1 VCGDVLD
8 WRAAGL
14 LGDILVGAFDTG
26 VVVLCHCWCSG
37 LVGLVFAMDSG
48 PSVFLMAMFWCCAGS
63 GGFG

>member
-48 PSVFLMAMFWCCAGS
+48 PSLFLVAML
-63 GGFG
+63 